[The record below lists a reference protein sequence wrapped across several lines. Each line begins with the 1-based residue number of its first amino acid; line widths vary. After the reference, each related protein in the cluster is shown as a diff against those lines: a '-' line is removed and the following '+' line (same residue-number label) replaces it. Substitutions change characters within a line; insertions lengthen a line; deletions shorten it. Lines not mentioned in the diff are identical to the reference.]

1 MQLWTMASPSDL
13 DFDSER
19 QTIYRFVERNGPVEP
34 ADVADVVRLDPETF
48 QHHLAILKRDD
59 LVTERADGRLTVVL
73 EDGEAVEHEEAGVAY
88 TIRPARPSDIAGVV
102 GTIRTVTAEAAYI
115 DAEGVAER
123 LAYEDTVV
131 RQCPTRC
138 RVVFVATVESDVVGW
153 AHVTMPESESLSNT
167 AELTMGVLAEYRRH
181 GIGSHL
187 LQRGVEWAA
196 SRDCRKVYNSLPATN
211 ERAMEFLQNAGWSV
225 EAVRSDHYEIE
236 GELVDE
242 VMLARR
248 L

>member
-1 MQLWTMASPSDL
+1 MASPSDL
-13 DFDSER
+13 DFDGER
-19 QTIYRFVERNGPVEP
+19 QTIYRFVDRNGPVKP
-34 ADVADVVRLDPETF
+34 ADAADVVGIDPETF
-48 QHHLAILKRDD
+48 QHHLAILRRDD
-59 LVTERADGRLTVVL
+59 LLTERPDGRLAVVL
-73 EDGEAVEHEEAGVAY
+73 DDGEAVEHEEAGVAY
-88 TIRPARPSDIAGVV
+88 TIRPARPSDIGGVV
-102 GTIRTVTAEAAYI
+102 GVIQTVTSEAAYI

-138 RVVFVATVESDVVGW
+138 RVVFVATVDSDVVGW
-153 AHVTMPESESLSNT
+153 THVSMPESESLSNT

-196 SRDCRKVYNSLPATN
+196 SRECRKVYNSVPATN
-211 ERAMEFLQNAGWSV
+211 ERAVSFLRNADWSV
-225 EAVRSDHYEIE
+225 EAVRSDHYEID

-242 VMLARR
+242 VMLARQ